1 MSREVTCFTAD
12 VSICSMICRLAA
24 AEHNVPNVEH
34 KNIDIECA
42 MENYEAW
49 FVRMQPAMT
58 VPCMKYGDDVIGDSK
73 DIMYYLS
80 EHHPEAALYPPDHQT
95 EIDAFLD
102 LFYSKFGTI
111 ARFTFGH
118 FLRRSEETKQFIAR
132 GKNEKS
138 IQKLQQ
144 LIEEAPD
151 LKEAAEAK
159 LATKTKFD
167 FVQFMMSADLQQ
179 MDAGM
184 QEVLDTME
192 ECLAHGTY
200 MCSDSYTLADIT
212 ATAFLAR
219 VHIIKQESM
228 FGPNTVR
235 YWNQTVKTRSS
246 FVEAYICSNWD
257 ETLMSKQIEAFVSG
271 LDPETVVWTGPP
283 TL

>member
-1 MSREVTCFTAD
+1 
-12 VSICSMICRLAA
+12 MICRLAA
-24 AEHNVPNVEH
+24 VEHRVPNLTH
-34 KNIDIECA
+34 KKIDIECA
-42 MENYEAW
+42 MENLEAW
-49 FVRMQPAMT
+49 FVRMQPVMT

-80 EHHPEAALYPPDHQT
+80 KQHPEVGLYPADHRT
-95 EIDAFLD
+95 TIDAFLD

-118 FLRRSEETKQFIAR
+118 FLRRSEETKNFIAR
-132 GKNEKS
+132 GKTEKS
-138 IQKLQQ
+138 IEKLKQ

-151 LKEAAEAK
+151 LRKIAEAK
-159 LATKTKFD
+159 LASKTKFD
-167 FVQFMMSADLQQ
+167 FVKFMLSADLQQ

-192 ECLAHGTY
+192 ECLAKDTY
-200 MCSDSYTLADIT
+200 MCGDSYTLADIT

-219 VHIIKQESM
+219 VHIVKQESM

-235 YWNQTVKTRSS
+235 YWNQTVKTRPS
-246 FVEAYICSNWD
+246 FVEAYICSNWND
-257 ETLMSKQIEAFVSG
+257 TLMSKQIEAFAGG

-283 TL
+283 GAGF